1 EKKSRSDTGF
11 PLRRGRSMA
20 NTRRVYRVAQQIR
33 SQLAHLLL
41 YMQDERFSLVTITA
55 VVVSPD
61 LKVAKVYWVV
71 SDSEKRRDAV
81 EEAFQGAA
89 KHLRRELAHSLELR
103 VVPELR
109 FYYDTT
115 LDTVEEVDR
124 LLAKVEDERPEVS
137 AESAPQDDVVRG
149 DHES

>member
-1 EKKSRSDTGF
+1 
-11 PLRRGRSMA
+11 MA
-20 NTRRVYRVAQQIR
+20 NNRRVYRVAQQIR
-33 SQLAHLLL
+33 SQLAQLLL
-41 YMQDERFSLVTITA
+41 HMQDERFSLVTITA

-71 SDSEKRRDAV
+71 SDSTTRRKAV
-81 EEAFQGAA
+81 EQAFEGAA
-89 KHLRRELAHSLELR
+89 RHLRKELAHSLELR

-124 LLAKVEDERPEVS
+124 LLAKAWDAGRSKEVEE
-137 AESAPQDDVVRG
+137 ESTETSERG
-149 DHES
+149 DCE

>member
-1 EKKSRSDTGF
+1 
-11 PLRRGRSMA
+11 MA

-33 SQLAHLLL
+33 SQLAQLLL

-61 LKVAKVYWVV
+61 LKIAKVYWVV
-71 SDSEKRRDAV
+71 SDSEKRKGPV
-81 EEAFQGAA
+81 EEAFSGAA
-89 KHLRRELAHSLELR
+89 KHLRKELAHSLELR

-124 LLAKVEDERPEVS
+124 LLAKVGDDRSEDSPEVDQKS
-137 AESAPQDDVVRG
+137 HNARG
-149 DHES
+149 DHEA